1 MRVSTRSLALA
12 GSLSFLAALP
22 LAAEDL
28 TIVFK
33 DGKGGTETQYYTAT
47 KMRNAGAKQDS
58 IIDFASGAI
67 TMVDHQKKEYSTVTL
82 DQMEAAMKQAS
93 AQMEAAM
100 AKVPPEMRQKME
112 AMMGGAMGAITVT
125 KGGTKKVAGY
135 DTQQYTI
142 TMGQNMTRVVW
153 NTTALQFP
161 FDPAQFHRMSSFTSG
176 LGGPMMKS
184 ATQLAEK
191 MKEAG
196 GFTLAETT
204 SVKMMGQGSET
215 SREAVEVKRGAIS
228 TDAFA
233 IPAGY
238 QKVDSP
244 MLKMGQAGNR
254 HQ

>member
-1 MRVSTRSLALA
+1 MRVSNRSLALA
-12 GSLSFLAALP
+12 GSLSLLAALP

-33 DGKGGTETQYYTAT
+33 DGKGGTETQYLTAT
-47 KMRNAGAKQDS
+47 KMRSAGAKQDS
-58 IIDFASGAI
+58 IIDFASGAM

-82 DQMEAAMKQAS
+82 DEMEAAMKQAN

-125 KGGTKKVAGY
+125 RGGTRKVAGY

-142 TMGQNMTRVVW
+142 TMGQSMTRVVW
-153 NTTALQFP
+153 NTTGLQFP
-161 FDPAQFHRMSSFTSG
+161 FDPAQFHRMTSFTA
-176 LGGPMMKS
+176 LAGPMMKS
-184 ATQLAEK
+184 SAQLAEK
-191 MKEAG
+191 MKEAA

-215 SREAVEVKRGAIS
+215 SREAVEVKKGAIS
-228 TDAFA
+228 ADAFA

-238 QKVDSP
+238 KKVDSP
-244 MLKMGQAGNR
+244 MLKMGQAGSR
-254 HQ
+254 H

>member
-1 MRVSTRSLALA
+1 MRVSNRLLALA
-12 GSLSFLAALP
+12 GSLSLFAALP
-22 LAAEDL
+22 LCAEDL

-33 DGKGGTETQYYTAT
+33 DGKGGTETQYYTAA
-47 KMRNAGAKQDS
+47 KMRTSRANQDS

-82 DQMEAAMKQAS
+82 DEMEAAMKAAS

-125 KGGTKKVAGY
+125 KGGTRKVAGY

-142 TMGQNMTRVVW
+142 TMGQTMTREVW

-161 FDPAQFHRMSSFTSG
+161 FDANQFHRLSSFTS
-176 LGGPMMKS
+176 LSGPMMKGAS
-184 ATQLAEK
+184 QLAEK
-191 MKEAG
+191 MKEAA
-196 GFTLAETT
+196 GFTLAGTT

-215 SREAVEVKRGAIS
+215 SREAVEVKKGAIS
-228 TDAFA
+228 ADAFA

-238 QKVDSP
+238 KKVESP
-244 MLKMGQAGNR
+244 MLKMGQGGR
-254 HQ
+254 RPQ